1 MTTNQE
7 LALAF
12 LIKQPAIAAAYGLM
26 AACSLSMGEME
37 HTILAWVTVFVNEA
51 GDNPDVSQIVTD
63 TTVLIQGQLGV
74 FSSAIIYS

>member
-26 AACSLSMGEME
+26 AACSLTMGEME
-37 HTILAWVTVFVNEA
+37 HTILAWVTTFVVEA
-51 GDNPDVSQIVTD
+51 GDNEDVSVIVTE
-63 TTVLIQGQLGV
+63 TKTLIQGQLGV
-74 FSSAIIYS
+74 FSSAIIYN